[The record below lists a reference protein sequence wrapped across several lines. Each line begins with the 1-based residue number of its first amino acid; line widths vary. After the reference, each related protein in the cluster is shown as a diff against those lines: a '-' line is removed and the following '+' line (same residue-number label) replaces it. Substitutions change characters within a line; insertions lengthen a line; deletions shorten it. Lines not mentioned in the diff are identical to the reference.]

1 MKITYAICVCT
12 EARELNSLLAFL
24 KKVKDP
30 QDDINILVDTKN
42 VTEAVK
48 RVLEKFKDDIGICER
63 EFCGSFA
70 EHRNYHIEQCSGDYI
85 FIIDADEMPREFFIN
100 NIRSVIEQSGS
111 DLIYLPRI
119 NICPGY
125 TDEWLK
131 KCNFSVNDAGW
142 INWPDYTGRIFK
154 NDGNIKYGN
163 KIHETLQGAS
173 KVVAAPANPEIAL
186 WHVKSVEKQDHQGEL
201 YDSII

>member
-70 EHRNYHIEQCSGDYI
+70 EHRNYHIEQCSGDY
-85 FIIDADEMPREFFIN
+85 
-100 NIRSVIEQSGS
+100 
-111 DLIYLPRI
+111 LPRI

-131 KCNFSVNDAGW
+131 KCNFSVNDAG
-142 INWPDYTGRIFK
+142 G
-154 NDGNIKYGN
+154 
-163 KIHETLQGAS
+163 
-173 KVVAAPANPEIAL
+173 
-186 WHVKSVEKQDHQGEL
+186 
-201 YDSII
+201 